1 MLVQG
6 RNLSYHLQLHC
17 PDGLWSVIFGPP
29 VPCSSLAVRGFLGNC
44 WPQASLLYVHHYQ
57 CLALYYL
64 EFLLKVVWMERSVQ
78 ASLEKEM
85 IKHYL
90 QIPTVHTKNTIIM
103 LVITTAVTSSEKF
116 FLLTFHPLTPK
127 IR

>member
-1 MLVQG
+1 
-6 RNLSYHLQLHC
+6 
-17 PDGLWSVIFGPP
+17 
-29 VPCSSLAVRGFLGNC
+29 
-44 WPQASLLYVHHYQ
+44 
-57 CLALYYL
+57 
-64 EFLLKVVWMERSVQ
+64 MERSVQ

-103 LVITTAVTSSEKF
+103 LVINTAVTSSEKF